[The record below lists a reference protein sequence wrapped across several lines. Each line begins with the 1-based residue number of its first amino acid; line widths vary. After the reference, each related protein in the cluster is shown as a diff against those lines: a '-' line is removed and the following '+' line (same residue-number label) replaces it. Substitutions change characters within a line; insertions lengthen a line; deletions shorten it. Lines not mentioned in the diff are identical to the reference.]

1 MFRAKDLELLA
12 LDLLSAPELD
22 FWIGRAAQ
30 DLLSKVGGSS
40 KLIIEAKEAISN
52 YSLPSWLLE
61 YKGQPP
67 PILPWLPVRAPL
79 SESSTSKQTFRST
92 PGTPKSG
99 FDKSKHQDMGSAD
112 RSNTRENKGE
122 CHGDEETEQHMEDE
136 IIGLRTP
143 PCLFEGRSGTLQE
156 KVPSTALSNLLQDEG
171 MLPDTSSRLIG
182 VGVQSK
188 AVEKILASSEAGPS
202 PALHALAQSLRET
215 WLERQPNLEDLHSLH
230 TLPDPTAF
238 LKLFKPWEIR
248 DDVVLSMIEIFIRK
262 DSGFVWSA
270 QILSYCLLPKLLCLE
285 QPASRFLVTA
295 VMQAAKL
302 HPRAAVDALLVP
314 LVLCEKGPTK
324 AQCDVINRMLKE
336 CLPDHH
342 ILSFCGKVFLASR
355 RQQLPFS
362 APPFVLH
369 DFLDKTLV
377 WSEPACTVLQ
387 SILSHPI
394 SVDEELLDV
403 LVNAC
408 GEEVVRFARSLKF
421 STFLLCLISNFG
433 PCLKPHKSMLQRIA
447 ERTETFMT
455 KSLIAKSSSL

>member
-30 DLLSKVGGSS
+30 NLLSKVGGSS
-40 KLIIEAKEAISN
+40 KLTIEEKEAISN

-61 YKGQPP
+61 HKGQPP
-67 PILPWLPVRAPL
+67 PILPWLPVRASL
-79 SESSTSKQTFRST
+79 SESTTSQQTFRSA
-92 PGTPKSG
+92 PAETPKSG
-99 FDKSKHQDMGSAD
+99 FEDMGSAD
-112 RSNTRENKGE
+112 RSDTRENEGE
-122 CHGDEETEQHMEDE
+122 CHADEETEQHMEDE

-156 KVPSTALSNLLQDEG
+156 KVPSTALSNHLQDEG
-171 MLPDTSSRLIG
+171 TLLDTSSKLIE
-182 VGVQSK
+182 VGVESK
-188 AVEKILASSEAGPS
+188 DIEKMLASSEAGPS
-202 PALHALAQSLRET
+202 PALYALAQSLRET
-215 WLERQPNLEDLHSLH
+215 WLERQPTLEDLHSLR

-238 LKLFKPWEIR
+238 LKLFKPWEMR

-295 VMQAAKL
+295 VVQAAKF

-342 ILSFCGKVFLASR
+342 ILSFCEKVFLASR
-355 RQQLPFS
+355 RQQLPFA
-362 APPFVLH
+362 APPSVLH

-387 SILSHPI
+387 NILSHPI

-421 STFLLCLISNFG
+421 SNFLLCLISNFG
-433 PCLKPHKSMLQRIA
+433 PCLKPHKSMLQRIT